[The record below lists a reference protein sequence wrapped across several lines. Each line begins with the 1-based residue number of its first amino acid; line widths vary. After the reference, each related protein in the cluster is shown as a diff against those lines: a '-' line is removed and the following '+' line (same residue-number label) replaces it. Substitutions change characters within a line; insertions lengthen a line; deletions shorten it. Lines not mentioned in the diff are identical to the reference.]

1 MSATQQHAAHRPQTR
16 HLPQTRPVLVLASA
30 SPRRRELLWQLGVP
44 HRVAAADVRE
54 DALGEE
60 SAEACVQ
67 RLAIAKAR
75 KIWQAA
81 AVAGASATALL
92 PVLGA
97 DTAVVIDGEILGKPA
112 DRVAAMRMLARLSGR
127 THQVLTAV
135 ALIGPHGS
143 AQRLSLSEVSF
154 RALTEAECAAYWA
167 SGEPRDKAGAYA
179 IQGLGAVFVSELRG
193 SYSGVVGL
201 PLFETAAL
209 LDAAGVA
216 RWQLKRPGRGTGAD
230 A

>member
-1 MSATQQHAAHRPQTR
+1 
-16 HLPQTRPVLVLASA
+16 VLVLASA

-44 HRVAAADVRE
+44 HRVAVADLLE

-60 SAEACVQ
+60 SASECVQ
-67 RLAIAKAR
+67 RLATAKAT
-75 KIWQAA
+75 KIWLAA
-81 AVAGASATALL
+81 AAPGANAAALL

-97 DTAVVIDGEILGKPA
+97 DTAVVVDGEILGKPA
-112 DRVAAMRMLARLSGR
+112 DRAAALRMLAQLSGR

-135 ALIGPHGS
+135 ALVGPHGS
-143 AQRLSLSEVSF
+143 AQRLSQSEVSF
-154 RALTEAECAAYWA
+154 RALTEAECATYWA